1 MERPSYIA
9 ALSVPSL
16 RQQMIEV
23 VEEPDDTAHTTE
35 VLLER

>member
-23 VEEPDDTAHTTE
+23 VEEPDDNPHTTE